1 MRRLLTNALA
11 ASLLLFATTTFAQ
24 DRTDM
29 DSSVDRN
36 STPATR
42 MDRPATTTSNH
53 TNATAND
60 DTGFNPGWFGL
71 AGLIGLLGLMP
82 RDNTRDR
89 FDRTHTAGTTTTGVN
104 R

>member
-1 MRRLLTNALA
+1 MRRLFLSVFTATALLVTPA
-11 ASLLLFATTTFAQ
+11 AFAQ

-29 DSSVDRN
+29 DTHRAA
-36 STPATR
+36 PA
-42 MDRPATTTSNH
+42 PTTT
-53 TNATAND
+53 TTVADRND

-82 RDNTRDR
+82 RDNTYKTYGR
-89 FDRTHTAGTTTTGVN
+89 TTTTGTTSDLN